1 MKLGTRIAI
10 SHSLFGLIAIFAIY
24 LLVDQ
29 VWVKT
34 FDQLEQKAVQENVNR
49 ARLIWNKEQKTLQ
62 SIVGDWAPWDDL
74 YEFARNPQNRKF
86 VVNNLP
92 DSAMVNLRIDGVAVT
107 DPAGRI
113 LFAKTIDTAQK
124 QEIPVS
130 AEIYRHIRPEQ
141 LFFTDLQG
149 DRSATGIVWME
160 NMPVLLAAQ
169 RILKSDK
176 TGDSPGILI
185 FLRKVDADLLAEIT
199 EIVQATV
206 RVETGE
212 TYRTLV
218 NENDNRDLETKA
230 AAAIQSLLPMRDIYG
245 NIPFVLVV
253 ETSRSLS
260 FEIQRHLRYFVA
272 VLIGLIALIVFLSIV
287 DLNRMVVRRLENM
300 DSFLRQVDS
309 VDGSVR
315 KLVIKGNDELTQVT
329 VSMNQMLER
338 IAKSQRENEQLNASL
353 QAELVERKLTQQTL
367 LYSSQHDA
375 LTGLFNRAYLDESLQ
390 RIIRKGADEVGVIC
404 CDLDGLKLINDTLGH
419 AAGDRLLQ
427 RTADILKA
435 AVPPSALVVRTG
447 GDEFVII
454 LTGLDEVNLEAVCR
468 RILEACKVSDLTDL
482 PLRLS
487 IGWRYRGHCEAE
499 SNDLETMLREA
510 DDEMYRQ
517 KLSSSQSARSGVVQ
531 TIMKMLEIRDF
542 ETEEHSQ
549 RLARLT
555 LELAQRV
562 DLSGHRRNDLR
573 LLAQFHDIGKIGIP
587 DKILLKPGPL
597 SLEER
602 KEMERHSEIGHR
614 IATVIP
620 ELQPVAEFILKHHER
635 WDGKGYPMGL
645 KGEQIPLENRILSIV
660 DAFDAMTSDRPYR
673 KAMTAAA
680 AAEELT
686 ACQGTQFDPRLTE
699 AFLAMLADEHYPA
712 GS

>member
-10 SHSLFGLIAIFAIY
+10 SHSLFGMIAILAIY

-34 FDQLEQKAVQENVNR
+34 FDQLEQKAVRENVNR

-86 VVNNLP
+86 VVDNLP

-107 DPAGRI
+107 DPTGRI

-130 AEIYRHIRPEQ
+130 AELYRHIRPEQ

-199 EIVQATV
+199 EIVQAPV

-212 TYRTLV
+212 TYRMLV
-218 NENDNRDLETKA
+218 NEHDNQEFETASA
-230 AAAIQSLLPMRDIYG
+230 AIIQSLLPMHDIYG
-245 NIPFVLVV
+245 NVPFVLVV
-253 ETSRSLS
+253 ETSRALSL
-260 FEIQRHLRYFVA
+260 EVQRHLKYFVA
-272 VLIGLIALIVFLSIV
+272 ILIGLIVLIVSLSIV
-287 DLNRMVVRRLENM
+287 DLKRMVIRRLENM
-300 DSFLRQVDS
+300 DSFLRQTDI
-309 VDGSVR
+309 VDGTSC
-315 KLVIKGNDELTQVT
+315 KLLIDGDDELTQVT

-353 QAELVERKLTQQTL
+353 QAELVERQLTQQTL

-375 LTGLFNRAYLDESLQ
+375 LTGLFNRAYLEESLQ
-390 RIIRKGADEVGVIC
+390 RIIRKGADGVGVIC

-427 RTADILKA
+427 RTADILKEA
-435 AVPPSALVVRTG
+435 ATQAALVVRTG
-447 GDEFVII
+447 GDEFVVI
-454 LTGLDEVNLEAVCR
+454 LTETTETNLEHISHK
-468 RILEACKVSDLTDL
+468 ILDSCTVSGLTEL

-487 IGWRYRGHCEAE
+487 VGWRYRVHCEAD
-499 SNDLETMLREA
+499 SNDLDSMLREA

-531 TIMKMLEIRDF
+531 TIMKMLEIRNF

-549 RLARLT
+549 RLARLA
-555 LELAQRV
+555 LELAQRAGM
-562 DLSGHRRNDLR
+562 SGHRKNDLR

-587 DKILLKPGPL
+587 DKILLKPAAL
-597 SLEER
+597 NLEER

-645 KGEQIPLENRILSIV
+645 KEEQIPLENRILSIV
-660 DAFDAMTSDRPYR
+660 DAYDAMTSDRPYR
-673 KAMTAAA
+673 QALAEEVA
-680 AAEELT
+680 AAELR
-686 ACQGTQFDPRLTE
+686 ACRGSQFDPRLTDV
-699 AFLAMLADEHYPA
+699 FLAMLADEQYTA

>member
-34 FDQLEQKAVQENVNR
+34 FDQLEQKAVRENVNR
-49 ARLIWNKEQKTLQ
+49 ARLIWGKEQKTLQ

-86 VVNNLP
+86 VVDNLP

-107 DPAGRI
+107 DPTGRI

-124 QEIPVS
+124 QETPVS
-130 AEIYRHIRPEQ
+130 AEFYRHIRPEQ
-141 LFFTDLQG
+141 LFFADLQG
-149 DRSATGIVWME
+149 DRSAAGVVWME
-160 NMPVLLAAQ
+160 NMPVLIAAQ

-199 EIVQATV
+199 EIVQAPV

-212 TYRTLV
+212 TYRMLV
-218 NENDNRDLETKA
+218 NEHDNQELETASA
-230 AAAIQSLLPMRDIYG
+230 AIIQSLLPMHDIYG

-253 ETSRSLS
+253 ETSRALSL
-260 FEIQRHLRYFVA
+260 EVQRHLKYFVA
-272 VLIGLIALIVFLSIV
+272 ILVGLIALIVSLSIV
-287 DLNRMVVRRLENM
+287 DLKRMVIRRLENM
-300 DSFLRQVDS
+300 DSFLRQTDI
-309 VDGSVR
+309 VDGTSR
-315 KLVIKGNDELTQVT
+315 KLLIDGDDELTQVT

-353 QAELVERKLTQQTL
+353 QAELVERQLTQQTL

-390 RIIRKGADEVGVIC
+390 RIIRKGADGVGVIC

-427 RTADILKA
+427 RTADILKEA
-435 AVPPSALVVRTG
+435 ATQAALVVRTG
-447 GDEFVII
+447 GDEFVVI
-454 LTGLDEVNLEAVCR
+454 LTGTTETNLEHISHK
-468 RILEACKVSDLTDL
+468 ILDSCTVSGLTDL

-487 IGWRYRGHCEAE
+487 VGWRYRAHCEVD
-499 SNDLETMLREA
+499 SNDLDSMLREA

-549 RLARLT
+549 RLARLA
-555 LELAQRV
+555 LELAQRAGM
-562 DLSGHRRNDLR
+562 SGHRKNDLR

-587 DKILLKPGPL
+587 DKILLKPAAL
-597 SLEER
+597 TLEER

-645 KGEQIPLENRILSIV
+645 KEEQIPLENRILSIV
-660 DAFDAMTSDRPYR
+660 DAYDAMTSDRPYR
-673 KAMTAAA
+673 QALTEEVA
-680 AAEELT
+680 AAELR
-686 ACQGTQFDPRLTE
+686 ACRGSQFDPRLTE
-699 AFLAMLADEHYPA
+699 VFLAMLTDEHYTA

>member
-86 VVNNLP
+86 VVDNLP

-390 RIIRKGADEVGVIC
+390 RIIRKGADGVGVIC

-435 AVPPSALVVRTG
+435 AVPHSALVVRTG

-454 LTGLDEVNLEAVCR
+454 VAGLDEVNLEAVCR

-487 IGWRYRGHCEAE
+487 IGWRYRAHCEAE